1 MLKNERHQFIL
12 EKLRINNKVLSVEL
26 SQDLN
31 VSEDTVRRD
40 LKELADSGQIRKVHG
55 GAIPRS
61 PLPHTFDFPDRENY
75 AKSDKQEI
83 ARKAVELVQP
93 DQVLIL
99 DGGTTNLYVARFLP
113 VHMPLT
119 VFTNSIPVAAE
130 LSHNAAVEVIFF
142 GGRMVKKA
150 QVTVGLEVVEAVRKI
165 RADWFML
172 GICSLH
178 HEIGLTIPN
187 REETFVK
194 SAMMQAANQ
203 VLALA
208 TSDKLETAEPYIVS
222 PIDAV
227 DIIITDHKVNETL
240 RNIYESLGLQVIN

>member
-12 EKLRINNKVLSVEL
+12 AKLRSDNKVLSVEL
-26 SQDLN
+26 SHELS

-40 LKELADSGQIRKVHG
+40 LKELAETGQIRKVHG

-61 PLPHTFDFPDRENY
+61 PIPHSSTFSVRENF
-75 AKSDKQEI
+75 AKTDKMEI
-83 ARKAVELVQP
+83 ARRAVSLVQA
-93 DQVLIL
+93 DQVLLL
-99 DGGTTNLYVARFLP
+99 DGGTTNLFVARLLP
-113 VHMPLT
+113 AHIPLT
-119 VFTNSIPVAAE
+119 VFTNSLPVANA
-130 LSHNAAVEVIFF
+130 LSDNEAAEVILF
-142 GGRMVKKA
+142 GGKLIKKA
-150 QVTVGLEVVEAVRKI
+150 QATVGIEVVEAVKNI

-178 HEIGLTIPN
+178 HQYGLSIPN

-194 SAMMQAANQ
+194 SAMIQASNQ

-222 PIDAV
+222 PIEAI
-227 DIIITDHKVNETL
+227 DIVITDQKITKEQ
-240 RNIYESLGLQVIN
+240 RNTYEGLGVEIMI